1 MVEMVV
7 YKFPTDMVVIKG
19 QDIDVILGMSWLT
32 QNEAVINTRQRTI
45 QLNRGLG
52 EARLLIHVPTPIK
65 ATGWAFQAIV
75 QEVQNILV
83 VCEFLDV
90 FLEDLP
96 GLRPKRDVE
105 FVIELKPDTTPI
117 SKRSYHMPPNELAEL
132 KT

>member
-1 MVEMVV
+1 MYTKEIVSQIMVEMVV

-65 ATGWAFQAIV
+65 AT
-75 QEVQNILV
+75 
-83 VCEFLDV
+83 
-90 FLEDLP
+90 
-96 GLRPKRDVE
+96 R
-105 FVIELKPDTTPI
+105 
-117 SKRSYHMPPNELAEL
+117 
-132 KT
+132 

>member
-1 MVEMVV
+1 MYTKEIVSQIMVEMVV

-65 ATGWAFQAIV
+65 ATG
-75 QEVQNILV
+75 
-83 VCEFLDV
+83 
-90 FLEDLP
+90 
-96 GLRPKRDVE
+96 
-105 FVIELKPDTTPI
+105 
-117 SKRSYHMPPNELAEL
+117 
-132 KT
+132 